1 MQNANRNKKSNA
13 MKVDKDTSTSD
24 PSYARNNKNNKNSK
38 KSPNNNSQKEQNGKN
53 IKKEPVKDNLTL
65 LKEKTQSLK
74 LNLTT
79 LQLYLDE
86 ERNNSIKD
94 SHILNAK
101 IKEINNEINRLKVD
115 NKYLTKCFNSLNKR
129 LCTEV
134 NQAISNR
141 IKNKNNNS
149 INIEENLN
157 KNIKLKEKMILNNKY
172 SLKIIMKEKK
182 RLANEIKVNDDPDRK
197 GNLEKKLEEIK
208 MTQENKMKEIE
219 ELKMLKSEHISACA
233 RKISELLRQYDL
245 LKKEYDFERKKNNIS
260 LISQNKN
267 LSKSTKNIKT
277 EIIEDSK
284 EKNNNNSVKDQTSK
298 DKKKI
303 RNLFKQ
309 YFKLP
314 REKKKKKDV
323 ISIKD
328 YAFLYNNSNNP
339 ITPNYS
345 NDINNNKNESKLYK
359 NNERK
364 INKSFNYSNKTLFTK
379 SEKIF
384 LSKLIP
390 DKCLDNY
397 EHKFNSLINQTLNIK
412 SKIVNYKDKSN
423 NDINK
428 NLIKLENSSLQNN
441 ISHKNM
447 VKLKS
452 KVNEYHRKR
461 RRIIEKI
468 ELNEKD
474 LKYYNMLY
482 NRMNYD
488 YKVLV
493 QYFKDF
499 YEQIQDR
506 KYVLIQG
513 EQLTQ
518 ENINAMDKYGMRGSN
533 NTSIDG
539 FNEDVD
545 YANVSEYE
553 NEEIE
558 DEKEEN
564 EHEHEDNETK

>member
-141 IKNKNNNS
+141 IRNKDKNNNN

-197 GNLEKKLEEIK
+197 ENLEKKLEEIK
-208 MTQENKMKEIE
+208 MTQKNKMKEIE

-245 LKKEYDFERKKNNIS
+245 LKKEYDFEIKKNNIS
-260 LISQNKN
+260 LIAQNKN
-267 LSKSTKNIKT
+267 ISKSTKNIKT

-345 NDINNNKNESKLYK
+345 NDINNNKN
-359 NNERK
+359 
-364 INKSFNYSNKTLFTK
+364 
-379 SEKIF
+379 
-384 LSKLIP
+384 
-390 DKCLDNY
+390 
-397 EHKFNSLINQTLNIK
+397 
-412 SKIVNYKDKSN
+412 
-423 NDINK
+423 
-428 NLIKLENSSLQNN
+428 
-441 ISHKNM
+441 
-447 VKLKS
+447 
-452 KVNEYHRKR
+452 
-461 RRIIEKI
+461 
-468 ELNEKD
+468 
-474 LKYYNMLY
+474 
-482 NRMNYD
+482 
-488 YKVLV
+488 
-493 QYFKDF
+493 
-499 YEQIQDR
+499 
-506 KYVLIQG
+506 
-513 EQLTQ
+513 
-518 ENINAMDKYGMRGSN
+518 
-533 NTSIDG
+533 
-539 FNEDVD
+539 
-545 YANVSEYE
+545 
-553 NEEIE
+553 
-558 DEKEEN
+558 
-564 EHEHEDNETK
+564 

>member
-1 MQNANRNKKSNA
+1 M
-13 MKVDKDTSTSD
+13 
-24 PSYARNNKNNKNSK
+24 
-38 KSPNNNSQKEQNGKN
+38 
-53 IKKEPVKDNLTL
+53 
-65 LKEKTQSLK
+65 
-74 LNLTT
+74 
-79 LQLYLDE
+79 
-86 ERNNSIKD
+86 
-94 SHILNAK
+94 
-101 IKEINNEINRLKVD
+101 
-115 NKYLTKCFNSLNKR
+115 
-129 LCTEV
+129 
-134 NQAISNR
+134 
-141 IKNKNNNS
+141 
-149 INIEENLN
+149 
-157 KNIKLKEKMILNNKY
+157 
-172 SLKIIMKEKK
+172 
-182 RLANEIKVNDDPDRK
+182 
-197 GNLEKKLEEIK
+197 
-208 MTQENKMKEIE
+208 
-219 ELKMLKSEHISACA
+219 
-233 RKISELLRQYDL
+233 
-245 LKKEYDFERKKNNIS
+245 
-260 LISQNKN
+260 
-267 LSKSTKNIKT
+267 
-277 EIIEDSK
+277 
-284 EKNNNNSVKDQTSK
+284 
-298 DKKKI
+298 
-303 RNLFKQ
+303 
-309 YFKLP
+309 
-314 REKKKKKDV
+314 
-323 ISIKD
+323 
-328 YAFLYNNSNNP
+328 
-339 ITPNYS
+339 
-345 NDINNNKNESKLYK
+345 
-359 NNERK
+359 
-364 INKSFNYSNKTLFTK
+364 
-379 SEKIF
+379 
-384 LSKLIP
+384 
-390 DKCLDNY
+390 DNY